1 MGIEHL
7 VLFKLKEGTTEEQI
21 AELVAGLQTL
31 ASLPGVEKI
40 TAGTSPSAL
49 SSSTDHHP
57 GAIHHDHFAT
67 KWGVVQ
73 FHLHDTHHT
82 PRHAT
87 GKNFS
92 ERSKGFNF
100 ALRVTFT
107 GRAALDAYLPH
118 PDHVKVKDQFIVP
131 ITEDILAVDYEF

>member
-1 MGIEHL
+1 M
-7 VLFKLKEGTTEEQI
+7 
-21 AELVAGLQTL
+21 
-31 ASLPGVEKI
+31 
-40 TAGTSPSAL
+40 
-49 SSSTDHHP
+49 
-57 GAIHHDHFAT
+57 
-67 KWGVVQ
+67 Q

-82 PRHAT
+82 PRHATT

>member
-1 MGIEHL
+1 LLPACRPSLLSLAWRRSPPVHL
-7 VLFKLKEGTTEEQI
+7 LPPFHLPQI
-21 AELVAGLQTL
+21 ITL
-31 ASLPGVEKI
+31 ARSI
-40 TAGTSPSAL
+40 
-49 SSSTDHHP
+49 
-57 GAIHHDHFAT
+57 INFAT

-82 PRHAT
+82 PLHATT

>member
-40 TAGTSPSAL
+40 TAG
-49 SSSTDHHP
+49 
-57 GAIHHDHFAT
+57 
-67 KWGVVQ
+67 
-73 FHLHDTHHT
+73 
-82 PRHAT
+82 
-87 GKNFS
+87 KNFS

-100 ALRVTFT
+100 ALRVTFS

>member
-49 SSSTDHHP
+49 SSSADHP
-57 GAIHHDHFAT
+57 GAIPWEEMRSIINFAT
-67 KWGVVQ
+67 KCGVVQ
-73 FHLHDTHHT
+73 FHLHNTHH
-82 PRHAT
+82 HAT
-87 GKNFS
+87 TRVQARTS
-92 ERSKGFNF
+92 RS
-100 ALRVTFT
+100 ARRVSTS
-107 GRAALDAYLPH
+107 RCA
-118 PDHVKVKDQFIVP
+118 
-131 ITEDILAVDYEF
+131 